1 MTPSP
6 GDSPQRPTHRLVG
19 DDKLDDGQGIKHGD
33 GDDVPAERR
42 QKQQLHTNT
51 ITAPPA
57 QSLTG
62 LVEQQEHPSAYGH
75 RPFSPS
81 HSFTPA
87 LVVIPLKQKNR

>member
-33 GDDVPAERR
+33 GDDIPAERR

-51 ITAPPA
+51 TIIALA

-62 LVEQQEHPSAYGH
+62 PVEEQEHPSA
-75 RPFSPS
+75 
-81 HSFTPA
+81 
-87 LVVIPLKQKNR
+87 

>member
-19 DDKLDDGQGIKHGD
+19 DDKLDDRQGIKHGD
-33 GDDVPAERR
+33 GDDIPAERR

-51 ITAPPA
+51 TIIALA

-62 LVEQQEHPSAYGH
+62 PVEEQEHPSA
-75 RPFSPS
+75 
-81 HSFTPA
+81 
-87 LVVIPLKQKNR
+87 